1 MAADE
6 TGSKQRLTP
15 KGVYRFLGGA
25 ALGTFVIAVPFSY
38 GSSFHLNLVQIAI
51 ASGWII
57 GCGLLTSVWGEKFI
71 DMVARMLNGT
81 NI

>member
-1 MAADE
+1 MAAGE
-6 TGSKQRLTP
+6 TGSKRPLTS
-15 KGVYRFLGGA
+15 KVIYQFLGGA

-38 GSSFHLNLVQIAI
+38 GASFHLNLMQIGI

-57 GCGLLTSVWGEKFI
+57 FCGLLTSVWGEKFM
-71 DMVARMLNGT
+71 DMVERMLNGL